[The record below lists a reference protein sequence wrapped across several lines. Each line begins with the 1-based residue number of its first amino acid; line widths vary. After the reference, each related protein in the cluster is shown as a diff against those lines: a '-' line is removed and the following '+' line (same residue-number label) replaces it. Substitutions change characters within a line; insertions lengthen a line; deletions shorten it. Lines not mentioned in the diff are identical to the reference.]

1 MRKPKSSIA
10 SMVIF
15 LLFTLGFMQS
25 VFAQKPAK
33 TNIFPATGSAGI
45 GTISPHSSSLLEMK
59 STTQGFLP
67 PRMRMQDMLGI
78 VGPDRGLTVFVTDG
92 DAPGYYYNNGVS
104 SSDWQ
109 PLSQSGSGSGANQAL
124 SNLSNTAINTNL
136 FPANNGSIDLGNPNF
151 AWRNLYLSGSAYANS
166 ATEPAF
172 VGLSLGL
179 IGIRGE
185 GVNYGVY
192 GKGLNGIYGEG
203 TSYGVYG
210 KSMSGGI
217 LGEGNQY
224 GVRGI
229 GGGEAGTGV
238 VGISTN
244 GTGIIGSAAV
254 GQYAGYFNGSVF
266 SSVGFTPSDKNLKL
280 NVKNI
285 SDAMEIINKL
295 NPTQYEYRNDGNYKL
310 MNLPQGNR
318 YGLIA
323 QDVEKVLPG
332 LIKETKFDPN
342 IIKSKKKD
350 NESEIGLEGKM
361 TEAVISFK
369 AMSYTELI
377 PIMIKGMQEL
387 SKTNEEKDA
396 AIKDLQKQMDELKQL
411 IKANS
416 GSTTDKLNLT
426 QPTVDLSNIGSLEQ
440 NTPNPFTGTTSIH
453 YNLLRNDGNAF
464 INFYSSSGVV
474 LKTVK
479 LSATGKGVVDI
490 KTSELTPG
498 IYQYS
503 LVVGGKV
510 IDTKQMVKLK

>member
-1 MRKPKSSIA
+1 MRKVNTSIPSIA
-10 SMVIF
+10 VLI
-15 LLFTLGFMQS
+15 LFILGFMQS
-25 VFAQKPAK
+25 GFAQKPAK
-33 TNIFPATGSAGI
+33 TNIFPANGSAGI
-45 GTISPHSSSLLEMK
+45 GTITPKPSALLEMS

-67 PRMRMQDMLGI
+67 PRMMKQNMLGI
-78 VGPDRGLTVFVTDG
+78 VGPDRGLLVFVTDG
-92 DAPGYYYNNGVS
+92 EAPGYYYNNGVNI
-104 SSDWQ
+104 SDWL
-109 PLSQSGSGSGANQAL
+109 PLSQSGSGSGANQFL
-124 SNLSNTAINTNL
+124 SNLSNTAINANL
-136 FPANNGSIDLGNPNF
+136 FPAYSGSIDLGNSDL

-172 VGLSLGL
+172 VGVSLGL
-179 IGIRGE
+179 TGIRGE
-185 GVNYGVY
+185 GVAYGVY

-203 TSYGVYG
+203 GNYGVYG

-266 SSVGFTPSDKNLKL
+266 ASAGFTPSDKNLKL

-285 SDAMEIINKL
+285 LGAMEIINEL

-332 LIKETKFDPN
+332 LIKETNFDPN
-342 IIKSKKKD
+342 IIKSEKEN
-350 NESEIGLEGKM
+350 NESEIRLKENMK
-361 TEAVISFK
+361 EEVISFK
-369 AMSYTELI
+369 AISYTELI
-377 PIMIKGMQEL
+377 PIIIKGMQEL
-387 SKTNEEKDA
+387 STTNGEKDV
-396 AIKDLQKQMDELKQL
+396 AIKDLQKQIDELKQL
-411 IKANS
+411 VKSNS
-416 GSTTDKLNLT
+416 AVTKDRIQNISEMVELKSTS
-426 QPTVDLSNIGSLEQ
+426 VLEQ
-440 NTPNPFTGTTSIH
+440 NTPNPFTNNTVIRYSLPD
-453 YNLLRNDGNAF
+453 NKGNSF
-464 INFYSSSGVV
+464 INFYSSAGVV
-474 LKTVK
+474 LKSIK
-479 LSATGKGVVDI
+479 LNASGKGVIDVEA
-490 KTSELTPG
+490 SELASG

-503 LVVGGKV
+503 LIVDGKV
-510 IDTKQMVKLK
+510 IETKQMIRLK